1 MFFSQ
6 EEISYLIIINVSNS
20 SLKDEVSMKQKL
32 QSTTFLFVLMILF
45 AGFLCEDFAQ
55 TQRNPVLEEV
65 TGTWCQWCPCGH
77 DIMAEIKASMPNAI
91 MIGYHG
97 PMNSSN
103 DPFSFFPGNTII
115 SSFGFSAYPTAVI
128 DRVSGIQSRSA
139 WAGLMNTRN
148 SVQATVS
155 IEMERSFNEQTR
167 EFNATIDFTAL
178 TNLNGQ
184 FKFNVILQ
192 EDGIVW
198 SQTGNSSCPG
208 SPTYVHKHVVRDMI
222 NGALG
227 EEIVNGA
234 WNANDVITKTIS
246 HVVPT
251 PTGSVPDMVW
261 DSCNVVVLVYKV
273 GSPLA
278 SGAEIQ
284 QAIEMVL
291 KSPDYVATIN
301 SLSSDIIDD
310 TNSPSE
316 FTTVLHN
323 EGLMPDSYTIGTSFD
338 GPSEWTGNFTTVNG
352 TFNFGETDIVQVG
365 VGDSTVIS
373 VKLNPNGYNGS
384 GMATVEFESQNNPGM
399 VGSTTVRLVT
409 IYGTD
414 ILVVDASG
422 AGYGDYVTNSVGDVF
437 SGTVGTVGS
446 SALTPS
452 TDLNNFQMI
461 AWTAGVKLPV
471 FKPDQV
477 DALQTYLDNGGKL
490 FIHGQDIG
498 ADVFGAGGQSQF
510 AQAFYN
516 NYLHASFV
524 GNGTSYLIN
533 GIPGDP
539 IGNGIQ
545 FVIND
550 IYTRSPD
557 NISPYDGNASSVFQY
572 LNGPNIAGIK
582 AAANDYKVVYFGIG
596 FEQVPDVATRDT
608 LASRIINYFGFQPM
622 QLPSAPILV
631 NPANA
636 QTVDSSSVM
645 FEWEQTQPQASKYW
659 LELDTSSQFTNP
671 VVESDITETTY
682 LYTGLVANQTYYW
695 RVRGWSENGWGNFSE
710 VYSFNTLFTG
720 IENENTQMPYSFN
733 LGQNYPNPFNP
744 TTQITY
750 SVPEEVPVNL
760 TVYDMLG
767 RKVAELVNERQ
778 HAGEYELQFNASS
791 LASGTYIY
799 KLSAGDFVSVRKMTL
814 LK

>member
-1 MFFSQ
+1 VPWFDVNGTHVNETQSALTSAVTNGNNQFAPFIIEMTQEALSDNLIKIGFTITRDPTDVTTFGNIKLRVALTEKTVSYATPPGSNGETEFFSICRKMLPDAGGSTFTIPAPG
-6 EEISYLIIINVSNS
+6 E
-20 SLKDEVSMKQKL
+20 
-32 QSTTFLFVLMILF
+32 STTLS
-45 AGFLCEDFAQ
+45 
-55 TQRNPVLEEV
+55 LEYV
-65 TGTWCQWCPCGH
+65 
-77 DIMAEIKASMPNAI
+77 
-91 MIGYHG
+91 
-97 PMNSSN
+97 
-103 DPFSFFPGNTII
+103 
-115 SSFGFSAYPTAVI
+115 PTAAFLQAVNLDSLRI
-128 DRVSGIQSRSA
+128 VAFIQDEATKMVYQSA
-139 WAGLMNTRN
+139 M
-148 SVQATVS
+148 
-155 IEMERSFNEQTR
+155 ME
-167 EFNATIDFTAL
+167 A
-178 TNLNGQ
+178 
-184 FKFNVILQ
+184 
-192 EDGIVW
+192 
-198 SQTGNSSCPG
+198 
-208 SPTYVHKHVVRDMI
+208 
-222 NGALG
+222 
-227 EEIVNGA
+227 
-234 WNANDVITKTIS
+234 
-246 HVVPT
+246 VP
-251 PTGSVPDMVW
+251 
-261 DSCNVVVLVYKV
+261 NF
-273 GSPLA
+273 
-278 SGAEIQ
+278 
-284 QAIEMVL
+284 
-291 KSPDYVATIN
+291 VATIN
-301 SLSSDIIDD
+301 SLSSDKIDD

-316 FTTVLHN
+316 FTTVLRN
-323 EGLMPDSYTIGTSFD
+323 TGFMSDSYTIGASFE
-338 GPSEWTGNFTTVNG
+338 GPAGWNGNFTTENG
-352 TFNFGETDIVQVG
+352 TFNFGETDLVQVG

-373 VKLNPNGYNGS
+373 VKLNPNGSNGS

-414 ILVVDASG
+414 VLIVDASG
-422 AGYGDYVTNSVGDVF
+422 AGYGDFVTNSIGDVF

-471 FKPDQV
+471 FKQDQV
-477 DALQTYLDNGGKL
+477 DALQAYLDNGGKL

-498 ADVFGAGGQSQF
+498 ADVFGTGGQSQF

-557 NISPYDGNASSVFQY
+557 NISPFDGNASSIFQY

-596 FEQVPDVATRDT
+596 FEQIPDVAVRDT

-622 QLPSAPILV
+622 QLPSAPVLV

-659 LELDTSSQFTNP
+659 LELDTTDQFSNP
-671 VVESDITETTY
+671 FIESDITGTTY
-682 LYTGLVANQTYYW
+682 LFTGLVANQTYYW
-695 RVRGWSENGWGNFSE
+695 RVRGSSEHGWGNFSE
-710 VYSFNTLFTG
+710 VYSFNTLFTSV
-720 IENENTQMPYSFN
+720 ENENSQMPITFN

-750 SVPEEVPVNL
+750 SVPEEVQVNL

-778 HAGEYELQFNASS
+778 QAGNYVLQFNASS
-791 LASGTYIY
+791 LASGTYVY
-799 KLSAGDFVSVRKMTL
+799 KLNAGEFVSVKKMVL

>member
-1 MFFSQ
+1 MKKALFILLASAFISQ
-6 EEISYLIIINVSNS
+6 LNAYDKVSLVERFTNASCAPCASLNVWYNPLTHGWVNS
-20 SLKDEVSMKQKL
+20 
-32 QSTTFLFVLMILF
+32 
-45 AGFLCEDFAQ
+45 G
-55 TQRNPVLEEV
+55 
-65 TGTWCQWCPCGH
+65 
-77 DIMAEIKASMPNAI
+77 
-91 MIGYHG
+91 
-97 PMNSSN
+97 
-103 DPFSFFPGNTII
+103 
-115 SSFGFSAYPTAVI
+115 
-128 DRVSGIQSRSA
+128 
-139 WAGLMNTRN
+139 
-148 SVQATVS
+148 
-155 IEMERSFNEQTR
+155 
-167 EFNATIDFTAL
+167 
-178 TNLNGQ
+178 
-184 FKFNVILQ
+184 
-192 EDGIVW
+192 
-198 SQTGNSSCPG
+198 
-208 SPTYVHKHVVRDMI
+208 
-222 NGALG
+222 
-227 EEIVNGA
+227 
-234 WNANDVITKTIS
+234 TIS
-246 HVVPT
+246 HLVYNVWWPGPNDPMYLLNVNDNTTRTNYYGCNYVPWFDVNGSHVNETQSALTSAVTNGNNQFAPFNIEMTQEALSENLIKIGFTITRDPTDVTTFGNIKLRVALTEKTVSYATPPGSNGETEFYSICRKMLPDAGGSTFTIPAPGESIDLSLEYVPT
-251 PTGSVPDMVW
+251 AAFLQAVNLDSLRIVAFIQDVATKMVYQSAMMEAVP
-261 DSCNVVVLVYKV
+261 NF
-273 GSPLA
+273 
-278 SGAEIQ
+278 
-284 QAIEMVL
+284 
-291 KSPDYVATIN
+291 VATIN

-316 FTTVLHN
+316 FTTVLRN
-323 EGLMPDSYTIGTSFD
+323 TGFMSDSYTIGASFD
-338 GPSEWTGNFTTVNG
+338 GPAGWSGNFTTVNG
-352 TFNFGETDIVQVG
+352 TFNFGETDIIQVG

-744 TTQITY
+744 STTISY
-750 SVPEEVPVNL
+750 SVPKTTLVSIKIYDLTGQEVASLINEVKEAG
-760 TVYDMLG
+760 TYQV
-767 RKVAELVNERQ
+767 KFSAEQ
-778 HAGEYELQFNASS
+778 I
-791 LASGTYIY
+791 ASGVYLYRMTADDFTSVK
-799 KLSAGDFVSVRKMTL
+799 KLSV